1 MAQKQTPLR
10 EQTRSVVRSLL
21 ARTAVELFAA
31 KGYDDTTLDDVA
43 AAAGVSRRTLFNYFR
58 NKEDLALS
66 GLAEQGELIAARFA
80 ERPADEDPWTSL
92 RAAFQVLGEIDMSAE
107 RQLEMVTL
115 LFGNE
120 SLRAGHAEKQA
131 RWQELLSPL
140 IEPRLPDSEHRV
152 LQARAIAATAIT
164 CLQAATEE
172 WMRLGGKADQFD
184 LYDTAVQAIRGP
196 ASQPDKK
203 MT

>member
-1 MAQKQTPLR
+1 MAQKSTPIR
-10 EQTRSVVRSLL
+10 EQTRAVVRSLL

-31 KGYDDTTLDDVA
+31 KGYDDTTLDEVA

-66 GLAEQGELIAARFA
+66 GLSEQGELIAARFA
-80 ERPADEDPWTSL
+80 ERPADEDPWVSL
-92 RAAFQVLGEIDMSAE
+92 RAAFHVVAEIETTAE
-107 RQLEMVTL
+107 RRLEMTTL

-131 RWQELLSPL
+131 RWQDLLAPL
-140 IEPRLPDSEHRV
+140 IEPRLTDSDHRT
-152 LQARAIAATAIT
+152 LQARAIAAAAIT

-172 WMRLGGKADQFD
+172 WMRLGGRADLFD
-184 LYDTAVQAIRGP
+184 LYDAAVRAIRRP
-196 ASQPDKK
+196 ASQPEKK

>member
-1 MAQKQTPLR
+1 MAQKPAPLR

-21 ARTAVELFAA
+21 ARTAIELFAA
-31 KGYDDTTLDDVA
+31 KGYDNTTLDEVA

-66 GLAEQGELIAARFA
+66 GLSEQGELIAARFA

-92 RAAFQVLGEIDMSAE
+92 RAAFQVLEEIDMSAE

-131 RWQELLSPL
+131 RWQDLFAPL
-140 IEPRLPDSEHRV
+140 IEPRLPDSERRA
-152 LQARAIAATAIT
+152 LQARAIAAAAIT

-172 WMRLGGKADQFD
+172 WMRLGGRVDQFD
-184 LYDTAVQAIRGP
+184 LYDAAVRAIRRP
-196 ASQPDKK
+196 ASQPETK

>member
-1 MAQKQTPLR
+1 MQVGTLNESSYHRCMAQKQTPLR

-66 GLAEQGELIAARFA
+66 GLAEHGELIAARFA

-92 RAAFQVLGEIDMSAE
+92 RAAFQVLGEIDLGSA
-107 RQLEMVTL
+107 RPPGMVTV
-115 LFGNE
+115 LFGNG
-120 SLRAGHAEKQA
+120 SL
-131 RWQELLSPL
+131 L
-140 IEPRLPDSEHRV
+140 
-152 LQARAIAATAIT
+152 
-164 CLQAATEE
+164 
-172 WMRLGGKADQFD
+172 
-184 LYDTAVQAIRGP
+184 
-196 ASQPDKK
+196 AS
-203 MT
+203 